1 MRLRAPEYNYENYI
15 HKVHA
20 VYISD
25 LKKRYAARVMIV
37 DRLDRNND
45 QVRIGGAPSRRKTK
59 RSFVCSVRVP
69 MPRVSN
75 RLEFLREFPKPP
87 ITFGYVEIVSSR
99 TTER

>member
-20 VYISD
+20 MYISD

-45 QVRIGGAPSRRKTK
+45 
-59 RSFVCSVRVP
+59 
-69 MPRVSN
+69 
-75 RLEFLREFPKPP
+75 
-87 ITFGYVEIVSSR
+87 
-99 TTER
+99 